1 MDDWRKEDA
10 DVLVPAI
17 ASGTGAAVVWK
28 VKPEYCRCCCS
39 SLTLPSCEPSLLSGA
54 VPIQLNG
61 SKGNEPVVGDG
72 NN

>member
-1 MDDWRKEDA
+1 MDDGRKEDA
-10 DVLVPAI
+10 VVLVPGI
-17 ASGTGAAVVWK
+17 AAGTVAVVWN

-39 SLTLPSCEPSLLSGA
+39 SLTTLPSCRPSSSGAA

-61 SKGNEPVVGDG
+61 CEGNEPVVGDG